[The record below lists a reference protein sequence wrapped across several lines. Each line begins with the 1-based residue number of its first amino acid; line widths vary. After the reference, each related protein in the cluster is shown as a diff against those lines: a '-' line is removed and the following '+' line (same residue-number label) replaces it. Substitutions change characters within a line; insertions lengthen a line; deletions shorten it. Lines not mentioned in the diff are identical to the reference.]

1 MDTANHERATVTD
14 LAPAADLPAGKLMVL
29 VVDDT
34 DALRSLLTLA
44 LQSVGYHVVAAPN
57 GYAGLALAREARPDV
72 VILDLGLPD
81 LDGLE
86 VLTELKQDPAT
97 AAAPVL
103 VVSARTDPEVI
114 SASLDRGAHDHVAKP
129 FRMSELVARVEAAGR
144 VKREHDRLE
153 EARLALRGQVDFIEA
168 YLDTIESAVV
178 VLDPA
183 GAVVRFNRSAQ
194 RLSGY
199 TEAEIAGHPFWITPL
214 LFEEDREAIRQAY
227 LGHASGDPSRQL
239 ARIETRWRAR
249 DGGIRVISWSNTTL
263 FDGEGNFA
271 FGVGTGTDITNLRD
285 ADRRLHACLDVM
297 PDAIAILDAIRSP
310 DGTINDFQVRYLN
323 RAAEMIFPPGMLESA
338 DVGGAR
344 QFMTEQ
350 SFALISEVVDRSV
363 TRTERA
369 KVEFEG
375 VELTIEFTGAPFG
388 DGVVLGLRDV
398 TELEAAHERLAWA
411 ASHDALTGLADRRLL
426 GDRLRH
432 ALAQRP
438 TDPSELIG
446 VLFVDLDQ
454 FKAINDDLGHAAG
467 DATLQAIAR
476 ALDAASR
483 PGDTVARFGGDEFV
497 IVAERM
503 GTEAEVRAMAD
514 RFAEAVR
521 SVEVDGRRLNA
532 TVGHAVARPGDDPD
546 TILRLADQVM
556 YAKKRSGEPGHTPP

>member
-1 MDTANHERATVTD
+1 MTD
-14 LAPAADLPAGKLMVL
+14 LAPARLPPAGKLMVL

-34 DALRSLLTLA
+34 DALRSLLTVA
-44 LQSVGYHVVAAPN
+44 LQSAGYHVVAAPN

-86 VLTELKQDPAT
+86 VLTALKRDPVT

-103 VVSARTDPEVI
+103 VVSARTDPSVI
-114 SASLDRGAHDHVAKP
+114 SSSLDRGAHDHVAKP
-129 FRMSELVARVEAAGR
+129 FRMSELMARVEAAAR

-183 GAVVRFNRSAQ
+183 GAIVRFNRSAQ

-199 TEAEIAGHPFWITPL
+199 TEAEVAGHSFWDTPL
-214 LFEEDREAIRQAY
+214 LLKEDREAIRQAY

-239 ARIETRWRAR
+239 ARIETRWQAR
-249 DGGIRVISWSNTTL
+249 DGGIRVIAWSNTVL
-263 FDGEGNFA
+263 FDDEGNFA

-297 PDAIAILDAIRSP
+297 PDAIAILDAIRAP
-310 DGTINDFQVRYLN
+310 GGVINDFQVRYLN
-323 RAAEMIFPPGMLESA
+323 RAAEMIFPPAMLESA
-338 DVGGAR
+338 SAGGAR
-344 QFMTEQ
+344 QFMSDQT
-350 SFALISEVVDRSV
+350 FALMTDVVDRSV
-363 TRTERA
+363 TRMERTST
-369 KVEFEG
+369 EFEG
-375 VELTIEFTGAPFG
+375 VTMTVEYTGAPFG
-388 DGVVLGLRDV
+388 DGIVLGLRDV
-398 TELEAAHERLAWA
+398 TELQVAHDRLAWA

-426 GDRLRH
+426 SDRLHH

-438 TDPSELIG
+438 TEPTELIG

-467 DATLQAIAR
+467 DTALQAIAR

-521 SVEVDGRRLNA
+521 SVEVHGRRLNA
-532 TVGHAVARPGDDPD
+532 TFGHAVARPGDDPD

-556 YAKKRSGEPGHTPP
+556 YSKKRSREPGNSPP